1 MFRFIYYLIALAIV
15 LFIFDFLFYIFIN
28 TFLVPNY
35 QSLADADVWLL
46 VLIFAGIIAFLGYA
60 GKRLMRRFSYFVV
73 ATVGFFFPKYGMSQQ
88 IIARRCGRILF
99 FLNSVLMMYFLWRSP
114 IRYTFWNVM
123 VLIIVSIVAIN
134 INAALTTS
142 PIDLKNRRRI
152 R

>member
-1 MFRFIYYLIALAIV
+1 MFRFLYYLIALAIV
-15 LFIFDFLFYIFIN
+15 LFVFDFLFYIFIN

-35 QSLADADVWLL
+35 QSLADAEPWVL
-46 VLIFAGIIAFLGYA
+46 VLVFAAIFAFLGYA

-99 FLNSVLMMYFLWRSP
+99 FLNGIIILYFLWKSP

-123 VLIIVSIVAIN
+123 VMVIVSIVVIN

-142 PIDLKNRRRI
+142 PIDLKNKRRI